1 MDKYNFSNTNLA
13 NSNSLQNS
21 INSNNVNGVSSNS
34 MNSNNNNNNNN
45 NNSNNNN
52 GNNNN
57 NNSSNNNDGNKNN
70 ERHQNKKKE
79 KFNNKSKAFFTEER
93 HRDNATPDLQKTKIA
108 KWRMR
113 ERMKTVSVALVLCLN
128 IGVDPPDVIKTY
140 PCARMEC
147 WIDPA
152 SQPPQKS
159 LDLIG
164 KTLQAQYEKW
174 QSKARYKQC
183 LDPTVE
189 EVKKLCLSLRRNAKE
204 ERVLFHYNGH
214 GVPKPTTNGEIWVF
228 NRNFTQYIPLSIY
241 ELQTWMG
248 TPSIYVFD
256 CSAAGLIINWFN
268 QFAEQ
273 RDKELERFNNNS
285 QQPQSQSQQQG
296 GSNTPQNVNSNNNS
310 SNNSNT
316 NSPNMSSNSAN
327 NAQSAQSH
335 QRDCILL
342 AACSANEILPMNP
355 DFPADMFTAC
365 LTTPIRIALRWF
377 CSHSILTGITPDML
391 DRIPGNLSS
400 RRTPLGELN
409 WIFTAVTDTI
419 AWNVLP
425 RHLFQKLF
433 RQDLLVASL
442 FRNYL
447 LAERIMRSANCT
459 PISCPRLPPTY
470 QHPMWQA
477 WDLAADLVISQLPT
491 LLADP
496 NAEFKSSPFF
506 SEQLTAFEVW
516 LEFGSEQKEPPAQLP
531 IVLQVLL
538 SQAHRLRALVLL
550 GKFLDLGPWA
560 VNLALCVGIF
570 PYVLKLLQSPAGD
583 LRHILVFIWAKILAL
598 DKSCQLD
605 LVKENGHAY
614 FISVLSSPS
623 IPADQRTMS
632 AFVLSTICNNCRPGQ
647 NACLIGNLLPI
658 CLSQLSDPDPMVR
671 RWMILCMAKMWENF
685 EEAKWAA
692 IKECAHEKLCLLLTD
707 VCPEVRAS
715 AVVALG
721 ELIGGAEGSE
731 QRTNIE
737 LNLALTLAVIT
748 ADCSPMVRKEL
759 VIALSRIVSSY
770 EGNFISVAQE
780 IAHEERQRAIFEAKR
795 LEELRKSKK
804 RPISKGPDTDLSNS
818 DLYSNGPQSSVYGC
832 IWKIILNLCTDPFD
846 QVANRAQ
853 SIVKRI
859 SSKFALE
866 ELVSHNLINRTNFN
880 GNVNQYYLNNSS
892 GGIGGVGL
900 NNSNGGN
907 FNVNSLNN
915 SNGGGGGGLNSSTS
929 SIRNTIVNIS
939 RITNRD
945 PRSPAKTKLGAQ
957 RSPILTSSNSQVNNS
972 GNMVNN
978 LNNSNS
984 SNGFYSNNSN
994 LNSSANIG
1002 GVGNLSNTFSSIS
1015 LSGSLGGNSRSRMSS
1030 STPGNQSLPN
1040 DFLIS
1045 DMMPFEEDELY
1056 SDYYE
1061 WSCNYF
1067 SKPMMQSIGEDSESF
1082 ESVEKK
1088 WKRIR
1093 NEGIIQESKESVQT
1107 IINNPPKTFS
1117 QMSIFA
1123 ENNGQ
1128 PISHLQFHPFENVLI
1143 VSDGLENIS
1152 IWNYDEGQRIN
1163 AFNNCNMPGTKI
1175 TTMRLVNDYESS
1187 MIITAAD
1194 DGVVRLWRG
1203 YESNETLKM
1212 VSSWRAFPEFAT
1224 TGNEPIGRLV
1234 LDWKGDSG
1242 LVMVSGETPDCPK
1255 IRIWDIERELGIQD
1269 ILIGTESV
1277 VTCMTNEKRG
1287 PLFAAGFSDGLVK
1300 LFDQRV
1306 QSKYSCVSTLTEHKS
1321 YIVNISMPGSLGG
1334 KTVVSSSSTG
1344 EIKFWQHTYECS
1356 SNTILNNDVIS
1367 SFTVHDNAPLIA
1379 TGSQNQRIKIMNF
1392 TGEEVCTIRYHDGF
1406 LGQRIGPV
1414 SCLAFH
1420 PYNILMG
1427 AGATDSIVS
1436 IYNGDSNKNKTVD
1449 W

>member
-1 MDKYNFSNTNLA
+1 MDNRL
-13 NSNSLQNS
+13 S
-21 INSNNVNGVSSNS
+21 ISNNNNNNNNHIN
-34 MNSNNNNNNNN
+34 NSNNNNNNNN
-45 NNSNNNN
+45 N
-52 GNNNN
+52 
-57 NNSSNNNDGNKNN
+57 
-70 ERHQNKKKE
+70 KKKE
-79 KFNNKSKAFFTEER
+79 KYNKTKAYFHEER
-93 HRDNATPDLQKTKIA
+93 HKDNATPDVQRTKIA

-128 IGVDPPDVIKTY
+128 IGIDPPDVIKTF

-164 KTLQAQYEKW
+164 KTLQSQYEKW
-174 QSKARYKQC
+174 QSKARYKQS

-189 EVKKLCLSLRRNAKE
+189 EVKKLCLSLRRNAKD

-214 GVPKPTTNGEIWVF
+214 GVPKPTGNGEIWVF

-256 CSAAGLIINWFN
+256 CSAAGLIVNWFN

-273 RDKELERFNNNS
+273 RDKELESNGNNPNN
-285 QQPQSQSQQQG
+285 G
-296 GSNTPQNVNSNNNS
+296 GS
-310 SNNSNT
+310 
-316 NSPNMSSNSAN
+316 
-327 NAQSAQSH
+327 SH

-342 AACSANEILPMNP
+342 AACGANEILPMNP
-355 DFPADMFTAC
+355 DFPADMFTSC

-377 CSHSILTGITPDML
+377 CSHSILTGITLDML

-491 LLADP
+491 LLANPD
-496 NAEFKSSPFF
+496 AEFKSSPFF

-516 LEFGSEQKEPPAQLP
+516 LEFGSEHKDPPAQLP

-598 DKSCQLD
+598 DKSCQMD
-605 LVKENGHAY
+605 LVKEGGHAY
-614 FISVLSSPS
+614 FISVLSSPN

-632 AFVLSTICNNCRPGQ
+632 AFVLSTICNNCRPGKS
-647 NACLIGNLLPI
+647 ACLIGNLLPI
-658 CLSQLSDPDPMVR
+658 CLSQIHDPDPMVR
-671 RWMILCMAKMWENF
+671 RWMVLCIAKMWENS

-692 IKECAHEKLCLLLTD
+692 IKESAHEKVCLLLTD
-707 VCPEVRAS
+707 TTPEVRAA
-715 AVVALG
+715 AVYALG

-737 LNLALTLAVIT
+737 LNLGLTLAVIT

-770 EGNFISVAQE
+770 ETHFVSVAQE
-780 IAHEERQRAIFEAKR
+780 IASDERMRAIVESKR
-795 LEELRKSKK
+795 LEELKRKKGRSAGGSSKESNT
-804 RPISKGPDTDLSNS
+804 PTNTTPEDGVTPSGTPPYDDTS
-818 DLYSNGPQSSVYGC
+818 QSSVYAC
-832 IWKIILNLCTDPFD
+832 LWKIILNLCSDPFN
-846 QVANRAQ
+846 QVAIRSQ

-859 SSKFALE
+859 SCKFSHE
-866 ELVSHNLINRTNFN
+866 ELINHNIYTRTITNQPHLNHSFSNSGGAN
-880 GNVNQYYLNNSS
+880 GNGMNSS
-892 GGIGGVGL
+892 IGGVGAVM
-900 NNSNGGN
+900 GGN
-907 FNVNSLNN
+907 
-915 SNGGGGGGLNSSTS
+915 GLNSSTNSTANLNNS
-929 SIRNTIVNIS
+929 SSGNSGFSLNSSTGSTLRNFVNIS
-939 RITNRD
+939 RITNKD
-945 PRSPAKTKLGAQ
+945 PRSPTKAKLGAQ
-957 RSPILTSSNSQVNNS
+957 RSPILSVS
-972 GNMVNN
+972 GNTANNGGLNVN
-978 LNNSNS
+978 S
-984 SNGFYSNNSN
+984 SNNSN
-994 LNSSANIG
+994 NNLNGLNHS
-1002 GVGNLSNTFSSIS
+1002 FSSIS
-1015 LSGSLGGNSRSRMSS
+1015 LNSNNSNSNINGGNTTPKTTPKLS
-1030 STPGNQSLPN
+1030 STLPG
-1040 DFLIS
+1040 DFYIS
-1045 DMMPFEEDELY
+1045 DNMPFEEDELY

-1061 WSCNYF
+1061 WSCGYF
-1067 SKPMMQSIGEDSESF
+1067 SKPMMQPAEDLESLESI
-1082 ESVEKK
+1082 EKK
-1088 WKRIR
+1088 WKYQR
-1093 NEGIIQESKESVQT
+1093 NEQIVEQSMESVLN
-1107 IINNPPKTFS
+1107 IINQQPKNFS
-1117 QMSIFA
+1117 QIAIFSDQPPTSI
-1123 ENNGQ
+1123 
-1128 PISHLQFHPFENVLI
+1128 LQFHPFESYLVA
-1143 VSDGLENIS
+1143 SDGIDQIS
-1152 IWNYDEGQRIN
+1152 IWNYDDSQKVN
-1163 AFNNCNMPGTKI
+1163 SFNNGNLPGTKI
-1175 TTMRLVNDYESS
+1175 SALKLINDYDPS
-1187 MIITAAD
+1187 MILTAAD

-1224 TGNEPIGRLV
+1224 TGLEPISRLV
-1234 LDWKGDSG
+1234 LDWKKDSG
-1242 LVMVSGETPDCPK
+1242 LALVSGDTTDCSK
-1255 IRIWDIERELGIQD
+1255 IRVWDIERELGIQD
-1269 ILIGTESV
+1269 ILIGSESY
-1277 VTCMTNEKRG
+1277 VTCLTNEKGG
-1287 PLFAAGFSDGLVK
+1287 PLFAAGFNDGSVRLY
-1300 LFDQRV
+1300 DQRV
-1306 QSKYSCVSTLTEHKS
+1306 QSKYSCVSALLEHKS
-1321 YIVNISMPGSLGG
+1321 YIVNIAMPSSLGG
-1334 KTVVSSSSTG
+1334 ASVVSGSSTG
-1344 EIKFWQHTYECS
+1344 EIKFWQSGYECS
-1356 SNTILNNDVIS
+1356 STTIHNTDIVS
-1367 SFTVHDNAPLIA
+1367 SFSVHDYAPLMA
-1379 TGSQNQRIKIMNF
+1379 CGSPNQRIRIINF
-1392 TGEEVCTIRYHDGF
+1392 AGEEVCTIRYHDGF

-1414 SCLAFH
+1414 SCVAFH
-1420 PYNILMG
+1420 PYSILLG
-1427 AGATDSIVS
+1427 ASATDSIIS
-1436 IYNGDSNKNKTVD
+1436 IYSGDSKSKLE
-1449 W
+1449 